1 MPAANAIRLVGN
13 VAGRAILQE
22 IGGAETASGFAK
34 LVMHQLT
41 HEDMLAIAGAV
52 HQDSS
57 LSSRVEIALPRHFF
71 PDLAGLPETLFTV
84 EPITELRNKRCVK
97 SARLM
102 ALVDDSQAQS
112 LANVS
117 KISRDSLLRKD
128 MARIW
133 LEEAIK
139 LEVTTLPDETLS
151 IIEAAFAGLFVTDRA
166 SLRACADYIIEV
178 ISHTKTQP
186 PLYALGSS
194 LWCLRVPNLADVFS
208 TLKFRRPSEFQ
219 RAYLKH
225 FRNDCYLLKR
235 GPNQAPFTRQV
246 LESMFTETESQLL
259 PAVRD
264 AVREFIQSPDGWT
277 PVSEALAK
285 LDWSEVR
292 KFFEGSPKARSQ
304 SLGERTEAVFKQ
316 LDAERFDP
324 DDWKFVDDLK
334 VRGSNAQRTDA
345 DTEFYHKRIR
355 EIQEDNALA
364 AAWERF
370 VYGGETRCTDFRAG
384 LLECAHRLRKE
395 RTAIEGDPLIE
406 VIGIESEKLRLR
418 RKNPTACRYFEM
430 RFAHLQHSLQ
440 AAVRFRKCE
449 AFNFAALEAEAK
461 DKDKLRNSASKKANQ
476 LSFRVRLASKTNP
489 ESTSTEIRLIWEF
502 HPQSVLN
509 GYAGD
514 LARLVKYADYHKKAP
529 LVSTLLDLNPKSS
542 RSGQYTFTLSDI
554 SAIQSPKRTEL
565 GALVPAVM
573 STANLADD
581 WKSAIQAA
589 LEKGFLTAEA
599 AARLATHFAE
609 FCEAYT
615 AAIKALRTS
624 QLSAGAIELQA
635 ARWACLLSLVSREV
649 KAESPRAHLL
659 RPLLRVGLA
668 CIQHPE
674 LSSPVALVCPW
685 HPLRMQST
693 AAAENRF
700 ADKILQLV
708 KDDHLVFSDVSGNL
722 FLNDTRLDLAT
733 AGLPE
738 VALVWRGDDTV
749 LLAQSDEL
757 AEYSLLEPPTSA
769 PHSLATTNENPARTA
784 KQISEIAQTFLD
796 LQPHERDNFSIVLY
810 NCDSKTLPG
819 AVVESISAS
828 DDEAS
833 GETTCQIILTH
844 QERPVLASLYEAIAA
859 QEGDDDAYHVS
870 ESSRDFMSRVRI
882 NISVDHGVPLH
893 DNENHPTDIVFCQD
907 VISRHADPS
916 REPVPRASTE
926 YPNNLVLHHWSRKR
940 QLVVGDNSSVVYLTC
955 PAQTENGWEYLYAL
969 AVLKDRDYA
978 ERVWQSDSCLIPAR
992 KLNFDKPETT
1002 RIFADTHAL
1011 GNWVVNFD
1019 ELLDR
1024 RILRHRNVRVIRY
1037 RQSSVGGRNLIIS
1050 SKAKDTLLRATLH
1063 QKLSTL
1069 VPATFTPEEK
1079 NGLVT
1084 AFIDEANEISGN
1096 LVLRAARRGANANEL
1111 IGLVLSH
1118 HLIRTEFPANQTVLC
1133 FLLDDYAEWLGQTEE
1148 RIADLILLA
1157 PVDGPEGKC
1166 LDVVITEAKF
1176 VRYEQAAS
1184 AAKESGRQLRDSL
1197 VLLERALLGEVPC
1210 FDQELWLAR
1219 LSDLLLEG
1227 IQSLGQNLDVPAWR
1241 SAIRNREFK
1250 LSLRGQSH
1258 VFIHAPAEL
1267 ENEGRKFSGIKDCSG
1282 QQEVFDRRDVKAII
1296 ANFARKE
1303 PCDTIAKL
1311 RLALSGMPPGPKSY
1325 RSIMAPEPMKKAKK
1339 DSPPEEPGNP
1349 PAPVPP
1355 SEPPPLPAAPAPVPV
1370 ASATDNLAP
1379 KPNELIGPQ
1388 AVPPSSGRNEAAE
1401 EAWVAATTQKV
1412 RHALLKRE
1420 LAADIIQSKGTPN
1433 ALLLKFKGSDRLTV
1447 GLLEAQAGELR
1458 TTDGIDIISIRPGL
1472 GTVIMMVARPD
1483 RRTLSLAEAWR
1494 NWQPSSAMGNT
1505 DILIAIRENDNEPL
1519 YLSPY
1524 PQPHTLVAG
1533 STGSGKSVLIQNI
1546 ILGIAATNTPEQ
1558 AELVIIDPK
1567 QGLDYLG
1574 FEKLPHLT
1582 GDIVT
1587 DPDAALETLGD
1598 LVTEMENRYKT
1609 FREHRVQNIDDYL
1622 KKKVGTLPRIWV
1634 IHDEFGDWT
1643 QNKDYSNDVGSLV
1656 NRLGQKARAAGIY
1669 LIFAAQR
1676 PDNTIFPM
1684 VLRSNLANRLVLKV
1698 DSVGT
1703 AEIAAGFKNSGAER
1717 LLGRG
1722 HLLAIIGNLTEP
1734 TYAQV
1739 PFVDNTEIEHV
1750 VESINRKYPR

>member
-22 IGGAETASGFAK
+22 IGGADTASGFAK

-52 HQDSS
+52 HQDPS
-57 LSSRVEIALPRHFF
+57 LSSCVEIALPRHFF

-133 LEEAIK
+133 LEEAVK
-139 LEVTTLPDETLS
+139 LEGTSLPDETLA

-166 SLRACADYIIEV
+166 SLRACADYVIEV
-178 ISHTKTQP
+178 INHTKTQP
-186 PLYALGSS
+186 PLYALGIS
-194 LWCLRVPNLADVFS
+194 LWCLRVPNLADAFS

-219 RAYLKH
+219 RAFLKH

-246 LESMFTETESQLL
+246 LEGMFTETEGLLL

-264 AVREFIQSPDGWT
+264 VVREFIQSPDGWT

-285 LDWSEVR
+285 LDWAEVR
-292 KFFEGSPKARSQ
+292 KFFESSPKARSQ
-304 SLGERTEAVFKQ
+304 TLGERTEAIFKQ
-316 LDAERFDP
+316 LDEERFEP
-324 DDWKFVDDLK
+324 EDWKFVDDLK
-334 VRGSNAQRTDA
+334 VRSANAQRTDA

-370 VYGGETRCTDFRAG
+370 IYGGESRCSDFRAG

-395 RTAIEGDPLIE
+395 RTAIEGEPLVE

-430 RFAHLQHSLQ
+430 RYAHLQHSLQ
-440 AAVRFRKCE
+440 PAVRFRKCE
-449 AFNFAALEAEAK
+449 AFNFSALEAETK
-461 DKDKLRNSASKKANQ
+461 DKDKLRNSGSKKANQ
-476 LSFRVRLASKTNP
+476 LSFRVRLASKSNP

-514 LARLVKYADYHKKAP
+514 LARLVKYADYHKTAP

-573 STANLADD
+573 STANLAAD
-581 WKSAIQAA
+581 WKSAVLAA
-589 LEKGFLTAEA
+589 QEKGFLTTEA
-599 AARLATHFAE
+599 AVRLDTHFKE

-615 AAIKALRTS
+615 TSIKALRAS
-624 QLSAGAIELQA
+624 QLSAVAIELQA
-635 ARWACLLSLVSREV
+635 ARWACLLSLISREV

-668 CIQHPE
+668 YIQHPE

-685 HPLRMQST
+685 HPLRMQS
-693 AAAENRF
+693 AAATESRF
-700 ADKILQLV
+700 ADKIQQLV

-722 FLNDTRLDLAT
+722 FLNDTRLDLTT

-757 AEYSLLEPPTSA
+757 AEYSLLEPPTTT
-769 PHSLATTNENPARTA
+769 PHSLATTNENPTRTA
-784 KQISEIAQTFLD
+784 KQISEIARTFLD

-828 DDEAS
+828 DEDAP

-859 QEGDDDAYHVS
+859 QEGDDDAFHVS
-870 ESSRDFMSRVRI
+870 ESARDFMSRVRI
-882 NISVDHGVPLH
+882 NISVDHGVPPH
-893 DNENHPTDIVFCQD
+893 DNENHLTDIVFCQD
-907 VISRHADPS
+907 VISRHADLS

-940 QLVVGDNSSVVYLTC
+940 QLVIGDNSSVVYLTC
-955 PAQTENGWEYLYAL
+955 PAQTENGWEYLHAL

-978 ERVWQSDSCLIPAR
+978 ERVWQSDCCLIPAR

-1050 SKAKDTLLRATLH
+1050 SKAKDTLLRSTLH

-1069 VPATFTPEEK
+1069 VPAAFSPEEK
-1079 NGLVT
+1079 SGLVT

-1118 HLIRTEFPANQTVLC
+1118 HLIKTEFPANQIVLC

-1157 PVDGPEGKC
+1157 PVDGPDGKC

-1176 VRYEQAAS
+1176 VRYEQAAA

-1197 VLLERALLGEVPC
+1197 VLLERALLSEVPC
-1210 FDQELWLAR
+1210 LDQDLWLAR

-1227 IQSLGQNLDVPAWR
+1227 IQSLGQNLDIPAWR

-1258 VFIHAPAEL
+1258 VFIHAPAEMD
-1267 ENEGRKFSGIKDCSG
+1267 NEGRKFSGIKGCSG
-1282 QQEVFDRRDVKAII
+1282 QQEVFDRKDVRSII
-1296 ANFARKE
+1296 ASFAQKE
-1303 PCDTIAKL
+1303 PSDAISKL
-1311 RLALSGMPPGPKSY
+1311 RLALSGMPPGPKSFH
-1325 RSIMAPEPMKKAKK
+1325 SIIAPEPMKKAKK
-1339 DSPPEEPGNP
+1339 DTLPEEPP
-1349 PAPVPP
+1349 SAVPP
-1355 SEPPPLPAAPAPVPV
+1355 PEPPSPVAPTPGVPAADQP
-1370 ASATDNLAP
+1370 TP
-1379 KPNELIGPQ
+1379 KPGELIGEQTVQ
-1388 AVPPSSGRNEAAE
+1388 AAPVHNEAAE

-1420 LAADIIQSKGTPN
+1420 LAADIIQAKGTPN

-1447 GLLEAQAGELR
+1447 GLLDAQAGELR

-1494 NWQPSSAMGNT
+1494 NWQPLSPTGNT
-1505 DILIAIRENDNEPL
+1505 NILIAIRENDNEPL

-1574 FEKLPHLT
+1574 FERLPHLA

-1587 DPDAALETLGD
+1587 DPDAALETLGE

-1643 QNKDYSNDVGSLV
+1643 QNKDYSNDVSSLV

-1703 AEIAAGFKNSGAER
+1703 AEIAAGSKNSGAER

-1722 HLLAIIGNLTEP
+1722 HLLAILGNLTEP

-1739 PFVDNTEIEHV
+1739 PFVDNAEIEHI

>member
-1 MPAANAIRLVGN
+1 MPAANSIRLVGN

-22 IGGAETASGFAK
+22 IGVAETASGFAK

-41 HEDMLAIAGAV
+41 SEDMLAIARAIHEDPVLGP
-52 HQDSS
+52 
-57 LSSRVEIALPRHFF
+57 RVEITLPRHFF
-71 PDLAGLPETLFTV
+71 PDLTGLPESLFTA

-117 KISRDSLLRKD
+117 KISRDSLLRRD

-133 LEEAIK
+133 LEEAVK
-139 LEVTTLPDETLS
+139 LEGSSLPDEALA
-151 IIEAAFAGLFVTDRA
+151 ILEAAFVGLFVTDRA
-166 SLRACADYIIEV
+166 SLRACADYVIEV
-178 ISHTKTQP
+178 VTHAKTQP
-186 PLYALGSS
+186 PVYALGAS
-194 LWCLRVPNLADVFS
+194 LWCLRVPNLVDAFS
-208 TLKFRRPSEFQ
+208 TLKSPRPSEFQ
-219 RAYLKH
+219 RAFLKH

-235 GPNQAPFTRQV
+235 DPKQAPYTRQT
-246 LESMFTETESQLL
+246 LETMFTETEAQLL
-259 PAVRD
+259 PIVRD
-264 AVREFIQSPDGWT
+264 IVREFIQSPDGWT

-292 KFFEGSPKARSQ
+292 KFFEGSPKAHSQ
-304 SLGERTEAVFKQ
+304 TLGERTEELFKQ
-316 LDAERFDP
+316 LDADRFDAE
-324 DDWKFVDDLK
+324 DWTFVSDLK
-334 VRGSNAQRTDA
+334 VRGAKAQRTDA

-370 VYGGETRCTDFRAG
+370 IYGGESRCTDFRAG

-395 RTAIEGDPLIE
+395 RTAIEGEPIME

-418 RKNPTACRYFEM
+418 RKNPAACRYFEM
-430 RFAHLQHSLQ
+430 RFAHLQQSLRD
-440 AAVRFRKCE
+440 AVRFRKCE
-449 AFNFAALEAEAK
+449 AFGFSAIEAESK
-461 DKDKLRNSASKKANQ
+461 DREKPHNTASRKANQ
-476 LSFRVRLASKTNP
+476 LSFRVRLVSKTKP
-489 ESTSTEIRLIWEF
+489 ESSSTEIRLIWEF
-502 HPQSVLN
+502 RPQSVLN

-514 LARLVKYADYHKKAP
+514 LTRLVKYADYHKAAP

-542 RSGQYTFTLSDI
+542 RSGQYTFTLADI

-581 WKSAIQAA
+581 WKSAVASAQ
-589 LEKGFLTAEA
+589 EKGFLTPEA
-599 AARLATHFAE
+599 ASRLDGRFAE
-609 FCEAYT
+609 FCAAYT
-615 AAIKALRTS
+615 TAIKALRAS
-624 QLSAGAIELQA
+624 QFDASTIELQA

-649 KAESPRAHLL
+649 KAESPRGHLL
-659 RPLLRVGLA
+659 RPLLRLGLA

-674 LSSPVALVCPW
+674 LTSPVAVVCPW

-693 AAAENRF
+693 VSAEARF
-700 ADKILQLV
+700 AEKIVQLV
-708 KDDHLVFSDVSGNL
+708 KDDRLAFSDVSGNL
-722 FLNDTRLDLAT
+722 FLNDTRLDLGT
-733 AGLPE
+733 SGLPE
-738 VALVWRGDDTV
+738 VALVWRGDDPV

-784 KQISEIAQTFLD
+784 KQISEIARSFLE

-828 DDEAS
+828 DEDAPGEA
-833 GETTCQIILTH
+833 TCQIILTH

-859 QEGDDDAYHVS
+859 QEGDDDAFYVS

-882 NISVDHGVPLH
+882 NISVDHGVPQH
-893 DNENHPTDIVFCQD
+893 DDENYLTDIVFCQD

-916 REPVPRASTE
+916 REPVPRACTE
-926 YPNNLVLHHWSRKR
+926 YPKNLVLHHWSRKR
-940 QLVVGDNSSVVYLTC
+940 QLVVGDNNSVVYLTC
-955 PAQTENGWEYLYAL
+955 PAQTQNGWEYLHAL

-978 ERVWQSDSCLIPAR
+978 ERVWQTEGCLIPAR

-1024 RILRHRNVRVIRY
+1024 RILRHRNVQVIRY

-1063 QKLSTL
+1063 QKLSSL
-1069 VPATFTPEEK
+1069 VPAAFGPEEK
-1079 NGLVT
+1079 NTLVT

-1118 HLIRTEFPANQTVLC
+1118 HLVRTEFPPNQTVLC

-1157 PVDGPEGKC
+1157 PIDGLDGKH

-1176 VRYEQAAS
+1176 VRFEQAAA
-1184 AAKESGRQLRDSL
+1184 AAKESGRQLHDSL
-1197 VLLERALLGEVPC
+1197 VLLERALLSDVPC
-1210 FDQELWLAR
+1210 IDQDLWLAR

-1227 IQSLGQNLDVPAWR
+1227 IQNLGQNLDVPAWR
-1241 SAIRNREFK
+1241 SAIRNREFR

-1267 ENEGRKFSGIKDCSG
+1267 ETEGRKFSGIKGCSG
-1282 QQEVFDRRDVKAII
+1282 QQEVFDRCDVKTII
-1296 ANFARKE
+1296 ASFAEKSST
-1303 PCDTIAKL
+1303 PATVKL
-1311 RLALSGMPPGPKSY
+1311 RLSLSGMPPGPKSY
-1325 RSIMAPEPMKKAKK
+1325 RAIPGPTLAKPGQKDNPPGEP
-1339 DSPPEEPGNP
+1339 DNP
-1349 PAPVPP
+1349 PAPMAPPEPSSPP
-1355 SEPPPLPAAPAPVPV
+1355 SRSSPSAPVTTGRAAPAP
-1370 ASATDNLAP
+1370 S
-1379 KPNELIGPQ
+1379 ELIAG
-1388 AVPPSSGRNEAAE
+1388 SGTVAFPTHNHASED
-1401 EAWVAATTQKV
+1401 AWVAATTQKV

-1420 LAADIIQSKGTPN
+1420 LSAEILQAKGTPN
-1433 ALLLKFKGSDRLTV
+1433 ALLLQFKGSDRLTV

-1458 TTDGIDIISIRPGL
+1458 TTDGIDIINIRPGL
-1472 GTVIMMVARPD
+1472 GTVILMVARPD
-1483 RRTLSLAEAWR
+1483 RRVLSLAEAWCK
-1494 NWQPSSAMGNT
+1494 WAPSNPTGNT
-1505 DILIAIRENDNEPL
+1505 EILIAIRENDNEPL

-1533 STGSGKSVLIQNI
+1533 TTGSGKSVLIQNI

-1574 FEKLPHLT
+1574 FEKLPHLS

-1587 DPDAALETLGD
+1587 NPDEAIASLAE
-1598 LVTEMENRYKT
+1598 LVGEMESRYRT

-1622 KKKVGTLPRIWV
+1622 KKDLGALPRLWV

-1643 QNKDYSNDVGSLV
+1643 QNKEYANEVASLV

-1669 LIFAAQR
+1669 LVFAAQR

-1703 AEIAAGFKNSGAER
+1703 SEIATGTKNAGAER
-1717 LLGRG
+1717 LLGSG
-1722 HLLAIIGNLTEP
+1722 HLLAILGNLTEP

-1739 PFVDNTEIEHV
+1739 PYVETAEIERI

>member
-1 MPAANAIRLVGN
+1 MPTANSIRLVGN
-13 VAGRAILQE
+13 VAGRAILLE
-22 IGGAETASGFAK
+22 IGGAETGSGFAK

-41 HEDMLAIAGAV
+41 HEDMLAIARAV
-52 HQDSS
+52 HDDSA
-57 LSSRVEIALPRHFF
+57 LGPRVEIALPRHFF
-71 PDLAGLPETLFTV
+71 PDTAGLPESLFTA
-84 EPITELRNKRCVK
+84 EPITELRNKRCAK

-133 LEEAIK
+133 LEEAVK
-139 LEVTTLPDETLS
+139 LEAVSLPDESLAVL
-151 IIEAAFAGLFVTDRA
+151 EAAFGGLFGTDRA
-166 SLRACADYIIEV
+166 SLRGCADYVVEV
-178 ISHTKTQP
+178 IARTKTQA
-186 PLYALGSS
+186 PLYALGSA
-194 LWCLRVPNLADVFS
+194 LWCLRVPNLTDAFS

-219 RAYLKH
+219 RAFLKH

-235 GPNQAPFTRQV
+235 DLKQAPFTRQV
-246 LESMFTETESQLL
+246 LETMFTETEAQLL
-259 PAVRD
+259 PAVREV
-264 AVREFIQSPDGWT
+264 VREFIQSPDGWT
-277 PVSEALAK
+277 PVSETLAK

-292 KFFEGSPKARSQ
+292 KFFESSPKARSQ
-304 SLGERTEAVFKQ
+304 TLGERTEKVFKQ
-316 LDAERFDP
+316 LDADRFDP
-324 DDWKFVDDLK
+324 GDWTFVADLK
-334 VRGSNAQRTDA
+334 VRGANAQRTDA
-345 DTEFYHKRIR
+345 DTEFYHKRAR
-355 EIQEDNALA
+355 EIQEDNSLA

-370 VYGGETRCTDFRAG
+370 IYGGESRCTDFRAG
-384 LLECAHRLRKE
+384 LLECTHRLRKE
-395 RTAIEGDPLIE
+395 RTAIDGEPILE

-418 RKNPTACRYFEM
+418 RKNPTACRYFEV
-430 RFAHLQHSLQ
+430 RFANLQRSLKE
-440 AAVRFRKCE
+440 AVRFRKCE
-449 AFNFAALEAEAK
+449 AFNFSAMEAEFK
-461 DKDKLRNSASKKANQ
+461 NREKTGNTASRKANQ
-476 LSFRVRLASKTNP
+476 LSFRVRLASKANL
-489 ESTSTEIRLIWEF
+489 ESTSGEIRLIWEF
-502 HPQSVLN
+502 RPQSVLN

-514 LARLVKYADYHKKAP
+514 LTRLVKYAEYHKAAP
-529 LVSTLLDLNPKSS
+529 LVSALLDLDPKSS
-542 RSGQYTFTLSDI
+542 RSGQYTFTLTDI

-581 WKSAIQAA
+581 WKAA
-589 LEKGFLTAEA
+589 VLAAKEKGFLTAEA
-599 AARLATHFAE
+599 AGRLDTHFSE
-609 FCEAYT
+609 FCTAYT
-615 AAIKALRTS
+615 EGIKALRAS
-624 QLSAGAIELQA
+624 QFDANTIELQA

-649 KAESPRAHLL
+649 KAESPRGHLL
-659 RPLLRVGLA
+659 RPLLRIGLA

-674 LSSPVALVCPW
+674 LATPIALVCPW

-693 AAAENRF
+693 AAAEARF
-700 ADKILQLV
+700 ADKIRLLV
-708 KDDHLVFSDVSGNL
+708 KDDDLVFSDVSGNL
-722 FLNDTRLDLAT
+722 FLNDCRLDLGT
-733 AGLPE
+733 SGLPE
-738 VALVWRGDDTV
+738 VAVVWRGDDSV

-757 AEYSLLEPPTSA
+757 SEYSLLEPPTSG
-769 PHSLATTNENPARTA
+769 PHSLATTNENPSRTA
-784 KQISEIAQTFLD
+784 KQISEIARSYLE

-828 DDEAS
+828 DEDAP

-859 QEGDDDAYHVS
+859 QEGDDDAFHVS
-870 ESSRDFMSRVRI
+870 ESARDFMSRVRI
-882 NISVDHGVPLH
+882 NISVDHGVPPH
-893 DNENHPTDIVFCQD
+893 DSESHLTDIVFCQD

-916 REPVPRASTE
+916 REPVTRACTE
-926 YPNNLVLHHWSRKR
+926 YPKNLILHYWSRKR
-940 QLVVGDNSSVVYLTC
+940 QLVVGDNNSVVYLTC
-955 PAQTENGWEYLYAL
+955 PAQTENGWEYLHAL

-978 ERVWQSDSCLIPAR
+978 ERVWQSEGCLIPAR

-1063 QKLSTL
+1063 QKLASL
-1069 VPATFTPEEK
+1069 VPVAFGADEK
-1079 NGLVT
+1079 NALVT
-1084 AFIDEANEISGN
+1084 GFIDQANEISGN

-1118 HLIRTEFPANQTVLC
+1118 HLVRTEFPPNQVLLC

-1148 RIADLILLA
+1148 RIADLMLLA
-1157 PVDGPEGKC
+1157 PIDGPQGKQ
-1166 LDVVITEAKF
+1166 LDVVVTEAKF
-1176 VRYEQAAS
+1176 VRYEQATS

-1197 VLLERALLGEVPC
+1197 VLLERALLNDVPC
-1210 FDQELWLAR
+1210 IDQDLWLAR
-1219 LSDLLLEG
+1219 TSDLLLEG
-1227 IQSLGQNLDVPAWR
+1227 IQTLGQNLDVPAWR
-1241 SAIRNREFK
+1241 TAIRNREFK

-1267 ENEGRKFSGIKDCSG
+1267 ETEGRRFSGIKGCSG
-1282 QQEVFDRRDVKAII
+1282 QQEVFDRRDVKTII
-1296 ANFARKE
+1296 ASFAGEE
-1303 PCDTIAKL
+1303 PSRAITQL
-1311 RLALSGMPPGPKSY
+1311 RLSLSGMPPGPKSY
-1325 RSIMAPEPMKKAKK
+1325 RPIPVPALAIPPKLEPPPTEPE
-1339 DSPPEEPGNP
+1339 SP
-1349 PAPVPP
+1349 PAPIPR
-1355 SEPPPLPAAPAPVPV
+1355 EPPPQPPAVRGPAP
-1370 ASATDNLAP
+1370 SG
-1379 KPNELIGPQ
+1379 LIGPAPRELI
-1388 AVPPSSGRNEAAE
+1388 AVPDTPLPPLRDRGAE

-1420 LAADIIQSKGTPN
+1420 LSAEIIQAKGTPN
-1433 ALLLKFKGSDRLTV
+1433 ALLLQFKGSDRLTV
-1447 GLLEAQAGELR
+1447 DLLEAQAGELR

-1472 GTVIMMVARPD
+1472 GTVILMVARPD
-1483 RRTLSLAEAWR
+1483 RRTLSLDEAWQT
-1494 NWQPSSAMGNT
+1494 WAPTSPTGNT

-1519 YLSPY
+1519 FLSPY

-1533 STGSGKSVLIQNI
+1533 TTGSGKSVLIQNI

-1574 FEKLPHLT
+1574 FEKLPHLSR
-1582 GDIVT
+1582 DIIT
-1587 DPDAALETLGD
+1587 DPDEAIATLTE
-1598 LVTEMENRYKT
+1598 LVSEMENRYKT
-1609 FREHRVQNIDDYL
+1609 FKQHRVQNIDEYL
-1622 KKKVGTLPRIWV
+1622 KKELGRLPRLWV

-1643 QNKDYSNDVGSLV
+1643 QNKDYSTQVTSLV

-1698 DSVGT
+1698 DSAGT
-1703 AEIAAGFKNSGAER
+1703 SEIATGTKNAGAEQ

-1722 HLLAIIGNLTEP
+1722 HLLAILGQLTEP

-1739 PFVDNTEIEHV
+1739 PYVDTAEIERI